1 MKKTYV
7 LDTNDAHNLDK
18 LSNGPVFASEKM
30 KGSKCCAQVTFTEDE
45 SVRSELTK
53 EAIKKL
59 VL

>member
-18 LSNGPVFASEKM
+18 LSNGLVFASEKM

-45 SVRSELTK
+45 SVRSELAK

>member
-18 LSNGPVFASEKM
+18 SSNGLVFASEKM

-45 SVRSELTK
+45 SVRSELAK
-53 EAIKKL
+53 DAIKKL